1 MFLLEGLK
9 NKMIVIYAFNITQ
22 VEKGRIFNT
31 LLGNISNERKTKI
44 DRFLF
49 YDDKL
54 RSLFSETMLR
64 YAIYDLYAINLPQVK
79 FSYSKFGKP
88 YLVNN
93 KEIHFNISHSGDWV
107 LCGLGESPIGIDVE
121 KITPNKC
128 DSIIESV
135 ITADEKKYILERA
148 IDERY
153 SCFLRVWTLKE
164 SYVKRIGMGLNIPF
178 DSFSFEICD
187 EIIEFYLNNE
197 KCDDYFFWSRKLD
210 GEHWLSVCVDKQDA
224 PKIDTNIRVVSL
236 TEVMEWHYSQIV
248 SRLNKEE

>member
-1 MFLLEGLK
+1 
-9 NKMIVIYAFNITQ
+9 MIVIYAFNITQ

-64 YAIYDLYAINLPQVK
+64 YAICDLYAVDLLQVK
-79 FSYSKFGKP
+79 FSYGKFGKP

-93 KEIHFNISHSGDWV
+93 QEIHFNISHSGEWV
-107 LCGLGESPIGIDVE
+107 LCGLGEGPIGIDVE
-121 KITPNKC
+121 KITSNKC

-135 ITADEKKYILERA
+135 LTTDEKKYVLERA
-148 IDERY
+148 IDERD

-164 SYVKRIGMGLNIPF
+164 SYAKRTGMGLNIPF
-178 DSFSFEICD
+178 DSFSFKICD
-187 EIIEFYLNNE
+187 EIIELYLNNE
-197 KCDDYFFWSRKLD
+197 KCDDYFFWSGKLD
-210 GEHWLSVCVDKQDA
+210 GEHWLSVCVDKQNA
-224 PKIDTNIRVVSL
+224 QKLDTNIRVVSL
-236 TEVMEWHYSQIV
+236 TEVMEWHYSQIA
-248 SRLNKEE
+248 SRLSR